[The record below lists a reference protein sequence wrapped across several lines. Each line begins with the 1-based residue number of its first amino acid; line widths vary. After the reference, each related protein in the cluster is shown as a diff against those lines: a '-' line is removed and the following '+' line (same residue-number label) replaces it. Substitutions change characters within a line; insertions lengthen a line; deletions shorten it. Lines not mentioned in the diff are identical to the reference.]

1 MTCGELRPSPPPSLA
16 LFSPT
21 MTAASSSPL
30 FSLSLSVGVSSIQ
43 EGMCC
48 QSGYYRDLSISPVYG
63 GSNGTA

>member
-30 FSLSLSVGVSSIQ
+30 FSLSLCGSIQ
-43 EGMCC
+43 HPGGMCC